1 MAVVTEAFDIPMDIM
16 TKLATGEYRRLG
28 GVVRV
33 AIGPNKGQIVKHLDP
48 VKVETAIQAQKLST
62 RVLEFSKR
70 NKKTLMVGAALAG
83 TITAVSFTYQKIKSK
98 EPEVVK
104 RFHVALRIYIRDIRN
119 GELCMKSINCLMDA
133 LDDLKQNKNYEK
145 LKIELTTEELNVLV
159 NRIYEYT
166 IKLAD
171 DNAVELTD
179 EELNTS
185 DNSILNLQRYL
196 KAQRRIFETA
206 A

>member
-48 VKVETAIQAQKLST
+48 VKVESSLQAQKLST
-62 RVLEFSKR
+62 KVLEFSKR
-70 NKKTLMVGAALAG
+70 NKKTLVVGAAIAG
-83 TITAVSFTYQKIKSK
+83 TITVASLTYQKIKSR

-104 RFHVALRIYIRDIRN
+104 RFHVALRKYIRDIRN
-119 GELCMKSINCLMDA
+119 GELSIKSINCLMDT
-133 LDDLKQNKNYEK
+133 LNDLKQNKNYEK

-159 NRIYEYT
+159 SRIYEYT

-171 DNAVELTD
+171 DNAVKLTD
-179 EELNTS
+179 EELNIS
-185 DNSILNLQRYL
+185 DNLILNLQKYL
-196 KAQRRIFETA
+196 KAQRRIFEMA

>member
-48 VKVETAIQAQKLST
+48 VKVESALQAQKLST
-62 RVLEFSKR
+62 KVLEFSKR
-70 NKKTLMVGAALAG
+70 NKKTLVVGAAIAG
-83 TITAVSFTYQKIKSK
+83 TITVASLTYQKIKSR

-104 RFHVALRIYIRDIRN
+104 RFHVALRKYIRDIRN
-119 GELCMKSINCLMDA
+119 GELSIKSINCLMDT
-133 LDDLKQNKNYEK
+133 LNDLKQNKNYEK

-159 NRIYEYT
+159 SRIYEYT

-171 DNAVELTD
+171 DNAVKLTD
-179 EELNTS
+179 EELNIS
-185 DNSILNLQRYL
+185 DNLILNLQKYL
-196 KAQRRIFETA
+196 KAQRRIFEMA

>member
-16 TKLATGEYRRLG
+16 TKLATGEYRRIG

-48 VKVETAIQAQKLST
+48 VKVESVLQAQKLST
-62 RVLEFSKR
+62 KVLEFSKR
-70 NKKTLMVGAALAG
+70 NKKTLVVGVAIAG
-83 TITAVSFTYQKIKSK
+83 TITVASLTYQKIKSR

-104 RFHVALRIYIRDIRN
+104 RFHVALRKYIRDIRN
-119 GELCMKSINCLMDA
+119 GELSIKSINCLMDA
-133 LDDLKQNKNYEK
+133 LNDLKQNKNYEK

-159 NRIYEYT
+159 SRIYEYT

-171 DNAVELTD
+171 DNAVKLTD
-179 EELNTS
+179 EELNIS
-185 DNSILNLQRYL
+185 DNSILNLQKYL
-196 KAQRRIFETA
+196 KAQRRIFEMA

>member
-1 MAVVTEAFDIPMDIM
+1 MAVVTEAFDIPTDIM

-48 VKVETAIQAQKLST
+48 VKVESALQAQKLST
-62 RVLEFSKR
+62 KVLEFSKR
-70 NKKTLMVGAALAG
+70 NKKTLVVGAAIAG
-83 TITAVSFTYQKIKSK
+83 TITVASLTYQKIKSR

-104 RFHVALRIYIRDIRN
+104 RFHVALRKYIRDIRN
-119 GELCMKSINCLMDA
+119 GELSIKSINCLMDT
-133 LDDLKQNKNYEK
+133 LNDLKQNKNYEK

-159 NRIYEYT
+159 SRIYEYT

-171 DNAVELTD
+171 DNAVKLTD
-179 EELNTS
+179 EELNIS
-185 DNSILNLQRYL
+185 DNLILNLQKYL
-196 KAQRRIFETA
+196 KAQRRIFEMA

>member
-48 VKVETAIQAQKLST
+48 VKVESALQAQKLST
-62 RVLEFSKR
+62 KVLEFSKR
-70 NKKTLMVGAALAG
+70 NKKTLVVGAAIVG
-83 TITAVSFTYQKIKSK
+83 TITAASFTYQKIKSR

-104 RFHVALRIYIRDIRN
+104 RFHVALRKYIRDIRN
-119 GELCMKSINCLMDA
+119 GELCIKSINCLMDA

-159 NRIYEYT
+159 SRICEYT
-166 IKLAD
+166 IKLAN
-171 DNAVELTD
+171 DNAVKLTD
-179 EELNTS
+179 EELSTS
-185 DNSILNLQRYL
+185 DNSILNLQKYL
-196 KAQRRIFETA
+196 KAQRRIFEMA

>member
-16 TKLATGEYRRLG
+16 TKLATGEYRRIG

-48 VKVETAIQAQKLST
+48 VKVESALQAQKLST
-62 RVLEFSKR
+62 KVLEFSKR
-70 NKKTLMVGAALAG
+70 NKKTLVVGAAIAG
-83 TITAVSFTYQKIKSK
+83 TITVASLTYQKIKSR

-104 RFHVALRIYIRDIRN
+104 RFHVALRKYIRDIRN
-119 GELCMKSINCLMDA
+119 GELSIKSINCLMDA
-133 LDDLKQNKNYEK
+133 LNDLKQNKNYEK

-159 NRIYEYT
+159 SRIYEYT

-171 DNAVELTD
+171 DNAVKLTD
-179 EELNTS
+179 EELNIS
-185 DNSILNLQRYL
+185 DNSILNLQKYL
-196 KAQRRIFETA
+196 KAQRRIFEMA